1 MSVFPERFASS
12 PRDASPFFSDLL
24 SCGVMSP
31 CAGHEDNELN
41 LHDFVVRNRPATFF
55 VRAAG
60 LSMVD
65 AGINDGAILVV
76 DRSLNAEHG
85 SIVVALIDGEFTV
98 KILQT
103 FPELMLMPANPAFKP
118 IPVNPDTL
126 EIWGVVTFGSFERKK
141 EVVIII

>member
-1 MSVFPERFASS
+1 MSVFPERFASP
-12 PRDASPFFSDLL
+12 PRDTTPFFSDLL

-55 VRAAG
+55 VRASG

-76 DRSLNAEHG
+76 DRSLTAEHG
-85 SIVVALIDGEFTV
+85 SIVVALVDGEFTV

-103 FPELMLMPANPAFKP
+103 FPKLMLMPSTPAFKP

-126 EIWGVVTFGSFERKK
+126 EIWGVVTFALNEFPHVHAR
-141 EVVIII
+141 